1 MRYNEKLVGGAYKD
15 VYVGFD
21 RVENIEVAWNQI
33 DFEGAYDEEA
43 REILLKLYTE
53 AHILNFLKHESIIM
67 CFSRL
72 FDSEAKT
79 ISVITELF
87 PSISLRK
94 LRRTKSKC
102 DGAVSGIDLAAIKN
116 WGRQILE
123 GLNFLY
129 IIRTLRSSI
138 ETSSV
143 TIFLFIV
150 VGNKLSSEDLI
161 TCDFDTGIAYA
172 AYINPSIYAFG
183 MCLLE
188 MVTGEYPYRECSNEL
203 QVFRKASAGV
213 KPASLANVKDS
224 RVKDIIDKCL
234 LPMSLRP
241 SAQALLKDPFFLYD
255 GGSTLEACTST
266 ASCEIFRAGAFCFP
280 EYDANIK
287 IELTIY

>member
-1 MRYNEKLVGGAYKD
+1 MDYELRKAVENSPCGRFIRYNEKLVGGAYKD

-53 AHILNFLKHESIIM
+53 AHILKHLKHESIIM

-116 WGRQILE
+116 WGRQILG
-123 GLNFLY
+123 GLNFLHNQN
-129 IIRTLRSSI
+129 LRSSI

-143 TIFLFIV
+143 TIFLLIV
-150 VGNKLSSEDLI
+150 VGNKLSSE
-161 TCDFDTGIAYA
+161 G
-172 AYINPSIYAFG
+172 
-183 MCLLE
+183 
-188 MVTGEYPYRECSNEL
+188 
-203 QVFRKASAGV
+203 
-213 KPASLANVKDS
+213 LAWQFVLS
-224 RVKDIIDKCL
+224 RVILQK
-234 LPMSLRP
+234 S
-241 SAQALLKDPFFLYD
+241 
-255 GGSTLEACTST
+255 
-266 ASCEIFRAGAFCFP
+266 
-280 EYDANIK
+280 
-287 IELTIY
+287 

>member
-1 MRYNEKLVGGAYKD
+1 MDYELRKAVENSPCGRFIRYNEKLVGGAYKD

-53 AHILNFLKHESIIM
+53 AHILKHLKHESIIM

-123 GLNFLY
+123 GLNFLHSQNPK
-129 IIRTLRSSI
+129 IVHRDIKCDNIFVHSGGKQVKLGGFGLAIRLI
-138 ETSSV
+138 E
-143 TIFLFIV
+143 
-150 VGNKLSSEDLI
+150 GNFAKELI
-161 TCDFDTGIAYA
+161 KG
-172 AYINPSIYAFG
+172 NSAF
-183 MCLLE
+183 MAP
-188 MVTGEYPYRECSNEL
+188 EYYDEKYNEL
-203 QVFRKASAGV
+203 VD
-213 KPASLANVKDS
+213 N
-224 RVKDIIDKCL
+224 
-234 LPMSLRP
+234 
-241 SAQALLKDPFFLYD
+241 
-255 GGSTLEACTST
+255 
-266 ASCEIFRAGAFCFP
+266 AFS
-280 EYDANIK
+280 
-287 IELTIY
+287 